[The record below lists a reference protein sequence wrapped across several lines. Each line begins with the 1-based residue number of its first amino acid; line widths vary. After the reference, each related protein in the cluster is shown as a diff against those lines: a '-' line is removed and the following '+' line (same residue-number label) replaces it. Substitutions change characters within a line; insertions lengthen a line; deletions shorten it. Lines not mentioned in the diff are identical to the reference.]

1 MSTFTPSPHIYSKP
15 DDGSGSE
22 QTVIENPEKAEFPN
36 SISPD
41 GHYLVYSCYAM
52 SDPGHIYGIWALL

>member
-1 MSTFTPSPHIYSKP
+1 
-15 DDGSGSE
+15 
-22 QTVIENPEKAEFPN
+22 VIENPEEAEFPN

-41 GHYLVYSCYAM
+41 AHYLVYSCYAM